1 MNEHIYSSK
10 YLPIDIPRNTS
21 IWQFL
26 LRIDVDDI
34 PKDKVVWQEHG
45 HPDCNITYGDAP
57 SLFARGAAGLQQVLG
72 LKPQDT
78 ILIVGVNNLD
88 WVTLAHSAVWAGI
101 VPA

>member
-1 MNEHIYSSK
+1 MNKHIYTSK
-10 YLPIDIPRNTS
+10 YLPIDVPRNTS

-34 PKDKVVWQEHG
+34 PKDKVVWQEYER
-45 HPDCNITYGDAP
+45 PDRNINYGDAP
-57 SLFARGAAGLQQVLG
+57 DLFARGAAGLQQVLG